1 MRFIE
6 SLNHFVWGVP
16 ALLMILG
23 VGTYLSICTGFAQ
36 FRMLPAAF
44 RKFFQQF
51 ARKQKKMELSGYRAL
66 CTALA
71 ATVGTGN
78 IVGVAGAIAIGGPG
92 AVFWMWVCAFFGMIL
107 KFAEATLAVR
117 YRVKNPAGEYVGGT
131 MYMIQQGMGSKWK
144 SLASIYCLFGAVA
157 AFGVGNTTQ
166 LNAILMSVDEAIGYF
181 GGSGGLYLHIMVA
194 VGLATLTAIILLGG
208 ANRISAAAEKIV
220 PVASVCYLVMCFA
233 VIVLCS
239 HKIPGVVIS
248 VFKGAID
255 PKSVTGGALGSAF
268 IALRIGASRGTFT
281 NEAGMGTAAIAHAG
295 AKVSHA
301 VEQGRMGIVEVFLD
315 TIVICTMTAFAI
327 LCSGIYI
334 PYGADAGNLLTGKAF
349 TSVLGGWSI
358 IPLTIAI
365 CSFAFAT
372 IIGWSMYGARCA
384 QFLFGERSWRWFVYI
399 QVAIIILGS
408 RMTTPMVWLIAE
420 TLNGL
425 MAIANL
431 IALMY
436 LSPELLRLIKE
447 AGAQNVLRRR
457 L

>member
-1 MRFIE
+1 
-6 SLNHFVWGVP
+6 
-16 ALLMILG
+16 
-23 VGTYLSICTGFAQ
+23 
-36 FRMLPAAF
+36 MLPAAF
-44 RKFFQQF
+44 REFLQQF
-51 ARKQKKMELSGYRAL
+51 ARKQKKTEPSGYRAL

-78 IVGVAGAIAIGGPG
+78 IVGVAGAITIGGPG
-92 AVFWMWVCAFFGMIL
+92 ALFWMWVCAVFGMIL

-144 SLASIYCLFGAVA
+144 LLATIYCLFGTVA

-166 LNAILMSVDEAIGYF
+166 LNAILMSVDEAIAYL
-181 GGSGGLYLHIMVA
+181 GGNIGVYLHVMIA
-194 VGLATLTAIILLGG
+194 VGIAALTAIILLGG

-334 PYGADAGNLLTGKAF
+334 PYGADTGNLLTGKAF

-408 RMTTPMVWLIAE
+408 CMTTPMAWLIAE

-425 MAIANL
+425 MAIPNL

-447 AGAQNVLRRR
+447 AGAQKVLRRR